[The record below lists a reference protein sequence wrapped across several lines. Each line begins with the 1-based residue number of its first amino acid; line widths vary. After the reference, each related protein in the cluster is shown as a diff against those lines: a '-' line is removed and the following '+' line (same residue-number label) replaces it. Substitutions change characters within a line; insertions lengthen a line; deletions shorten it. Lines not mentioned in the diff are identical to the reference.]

1 MPWGLH
7 LTVARLIYV
16 PFTVSTTLCEN
27 KSKFL
32 LKLHRHKAKLDTS
45 PRAAARIISKLVITI
60 MDNLMFDYDHPT
72 LRVLFVST
80 IIILGLLIINDLIPW
95 GPLGRRTRHRESN
108 LVLIILAI
116 LALAVEWTVY
126 MFL

>member
-1 MPWGLH
+1 
-7 LTVARLIYV
+7 
-16 PFTVSTTLCEN
+16 
-27 KSKFL
+27 
-32 LKLHRHKAKLDTS
+32 
-45 PRAAARIISKLVITI
+45 
-60 MDNLMFDYDHPT
+60 MDNLLFDYDHPT

-95 GPLGRRTRHRESN
+95 GPLGRRTRRRESN